1 MEKEK
6 TEWNWRLE
14 REPEEEGRRGER
26 MVGRSVD
33 STCLARCTK
42 SATNMPRKT
51 LASLLPS
58 SQSHPLRAG
67 GRIGVGGKEG
77 NKKRNSISTRLRS
90 ISPSFSRRAQGK
102 SVSQSFVSLFS
113 ICIVLDREAC
123 SQPSRDA
130 SLSTLDP
137 LLYIR

>member
-51 LASLLPS
+51 LASLLLPS

-67 GRIGVGGKEG
+67 GRIGVSFSTE
-77 NKKRNSISTRLRS
+77 KRVANPVEMRLYRLSIPFYTFDDNSI
-90 ISPSFSRRAQGK
+90 
-102 SVSQSFVSLFS
+102 
-113 ICIVLDREAC
+113 
-123 SQPSRDA
+123 
-130 SLSTLDP
+130 
-137 LLYIR
+137 IR